1 MDYKSEDI
9 VRDEAR
15 EILGLKNSEDVLSNV
30 GQLTTFNRLG
40 FDKTKDRP
48 DGWYLPNNVNE
59 VAIILETK
67 NSEESV
73 YEEKWIN
80 ELKKNI
86 KITNTKYKR
95 VIGILYNGYDVLVFK
110 NNELAITSDK
120 LFNKSYYLKL
130 YNINTVDKNLIYN
143 LTKKI
148 NDNLHYN
155 FGIDNLNHR
164 MVFTACALVAKR
176 YGAVL
181 VKEMN
186 WNTLHSSI
194 LSTLENSYEEAKI
207 KNTKLDILS
216 DEYKTIRF
224 NYTENQTAI
233 NDFIECV
240 TKISDNIN
248 SDYWNGEDVMGI
260 FFNEFT
266 RYKGK
271 SEQGQ
276 VFTPDHITSFMYRIT
291 GTSYKDKVLDACCGS
306 GAFLTKAMSNMIQ
319 EVGGVNN
326 ETEVQ
331 KIKEEHLYGVE
342 FNKSIFALACAN
354 MLIHK
359 DGKTNIIQEDSK
371 GKKVSNWIKSNNI
384 TKVLMNPPYEKKC
397 GCLKIVENVLEN
409 VDNGAICAFILPD
422 TKLKVN
428 KNIVIKWLT
437 KHTLQ
442 KIIKLPDVFSGMAN
456 VRTSIF
462 IFKAHEPQII
472 QTVENNQRVLKS
484 KKDIFSCWIQD
495 DGLET
500 VKNQGRHDVNNV
512 WKAKEDYWVDVIYKQ
527 SGDET
532 IQWLNPLEHLSYQ
545 ISKPDFIISNKD
557 INKVSLN
564 YILFKKN
571 INEDEFDKIV
581 KNYYLYGED
590 NVLLTDKLLT
600 YLGNNKKIGYID
612 TTGWKRFKLD
622 IPNFSI
628 GTGAYINKQ
637 VFKEGNTPRIT
648 VKGKNNGIF
657 AKYTDVENRNYR
669 TFENFISY
677 SFLGTSFY
685 HPYKASL
692 DMKVHAIQ
700 TLKYKLNH
708 YSGLFLVLVLLK
720 TFAQDFDDQTSS
732 TDLKESEIYLP
743 AKTINFD
750 DDIYEPDW
758 AKMENYVKPIYDEI
772 EQAFL

>member
-1 MDYKSEDI
+1 
-9 VRDEAR
+9 
-15 EILGLKNSEDVLSNV
+15 
-30 GQLTTFNRLG
+30 
-40 FDKTKDRP
+40 
-48 DGWYLPNNVNE
+48 
-59 VAIILETK
+59 
-67 NSEESV
+67 
-73 YEEKWIN
+73 
-80 ELKKNI
+80 
-86 KITNTKYKR
+86 
-95 VIGILYNGYDVLVFK
+95 
-110 NNELAITSDK
+110 
-120 LFNKSYYLKL
+120 
-130 YNINTVDKNLIYN
+130 
-143 LTKKI
+143 
-148 NDNLHYN
+148 
-155 FGIDNLNHR
+155 

-276 VFTPDHITSFMYRIT
+276 VFTPDHITSFMYRIA